1 MPCYDKKLEASRPD
15 FATPFATESTTPT
28 VRDVDCVL
36 TTGEVQKMLDDKDVS
51 LPLLASSYDGT
62 TSEEDAFYP
71 SLLAAPG
78 SSSGGY
84 LHNTIQAVLETLSP
98 EDLYR
103 TKLETRVVRSEDYV
117 EYTLVTS
124 PLPSSSLAT
133 SSPLSSSSLALSTPP
148 PSPPP
153 PSPLLRA
160 AKCYGFRNL
169 QNVVRKIGRDA
180 RISVVR
186 GAAGKLPSSA
196 SASAAIA
203 RRNAALRRRKG
214 VSEEVETPFDY
225 VEVMACPS
233 GCVNGG
239 GQIAPPKGRVR
250 VVRGVKGWKG
260 ERVDREGMPEV
271 VERMEVD
278 GEEER
283 VLSGKEWVARVE
295 EVYWEVGREDEG
307 RRRELDW
314 TRVDASIVPF
324 VGGDERGVL
333 EGLRDRAVEGM
344 LSGFEGE
351 ERERRRR
358 ELLRTSYRA
367 VESEETNG
375 LAVRW

>member
-15 FATPFATESTTPT
+15 FATPFASESTTTPT
-28 VRDVDCVL
+28 VPDVDCVL

-51 LPLLASSYDGT
+51 LPLLAQGYDGQP
-62 TSEEDAFYP
+62 SAEDAFFP

-78 SSSGGY
+78 SSSDGY
-84 LHNTIQAVLETLSP
+84 LHNTIQAVLESLSP

-103 TKLETRVVRSEDYV
+103 TKLETRIVRSEDYV
-117 EYTLVTS
+117 EYTLVAS
-124 PLPSSSLAT
+124 PLPSSTELALTT
-133 SSPLSSSSLALSTPP
+133 SSPALCA
-148 PSPPP
+148 
-153 PSPLLRA
+153 PLLRA

-180 RISVVR
+180 NVSVVR

-196 SASAAIA
+196 SASAATA

-214 VSEEVETPFDY
+214 LAEEVETPFDY

-239 GQIAPPKGRVR
+239 GQIAPPKGRVK

-260 ERVDREGMPEV
+260 ERVDEEGMPDV

-278 GEEER
+278 EEEER

-295 EVYWEVGREDEG
+295 EVYWEVKETGLG
-307 RRRELDW
+307 RRELDW
-314 TRVDASIVPF
+314 SRVDASIAPYVAREEDRRL
-324 VGGDERGVL
+324 VELRRQAVEGLLGGLEGDEREV
-333 EGLRDRAVEGM
+333 
-344 LSGFEGE
+344 
-351 ERERRRR
+351 RRR